1 MSDSIGVAI
10 ENHPQMPEVKNKTH
24 YSLFFKQIIS
34 LVTPYWRSEE
44 KYMAWGMLIAVL
56 ALNMTLI
63 YCAVLINT
71 WNGNFYDALQ
81 RLDKSHFSSLLA
93 QFFLLVTFY
102 IIIAVSS
109 SFLEAYL
116 GFKWRI
122 WLTKQIMND
131 WLHNSTFCKLF
142 TYKTK
147 TENPDQRISQDIAS
161 FTSSTLSLSLNI
173 ITQLIKG
180 ITFAFIL
187 WKLSSALT
195 LPLPGGANLN
205 IPGYMLWLTIIYV
218 TFSTFVIYKSGKPM
232 VALDY
237 TQEKVEADFRF
248 SLMRIRERR
257 DEVSMLSGA
266 KAETALLNKNISS
279 VVKNYK
285 QIILRNIYVNS
296 FQNLF
301 NNFTTILPVLAAAPM
316 FFSGAITLG
325 ILMQIANAFG
335 QVEGSLMIFA
345 LNFQAFASWKATLNR
360 IVDFRTEMAELAP
373 KVAAN
378 SSELN
383 MNRSVDHNELH
394 INNLTLHLPHL
405 TNLSK
410 FDFHIKPQEH
420 VLIMGRSGLGKSTL
434 LKCIAGHWP
443 YASGSIKRP
452 EDITIIPQKP
462 YFPISTLRDSLLY
475 PNLEHIIDDQE
486 IKRILNE
493 CALDHLQQDLYIVH
507 DWNAILSLGEQQRLN
522 IARVIISK
530 PKWLILDEPTAS
542 MDKALEARLFQALYK
557 ELPDV
562 TLVTIGHAPS
572 LKDLHTRC
580 IEF

>member
-10 ENHPQMPEVKNKTH
+10 ATPPQLPDIENKINPSV
-24 YSLFFKQIIS
+24 FIKQIIN
-34 LVTPYWRSEE
+34 LVAPYWRSEE
-44 KYMAWGMLIAVL
+44 KFSAWGMLIAVL

-63 YCAVLINT
+63 YCAVLLNT

-93 QFFLLVTFY
+93 QFFLLVTLY
-102 IIIAVSS
+102 IVIAVSS
-109 SFLEAYL
+109 SFIQAYL

-122 WLTKQIMND
+122 WLTKQVMND

-142 TYKTK
+142 TCKTK
-147 TENPDQRISQDIAS
+147 TENPDQRISQDIAN

-173 ITQLIKG
+173 VTQLIKSV
-180 ITFAFIL
+180 TFAFIL
-187 WKLSSALT
+187 WKLSSSLA
-195 LPLPGGANLN
+195 LPLPGGSNIN

-218 TFSTFVIYKSGKPM
+218 TFSTYVIYKSGRPL

-237 TQEKVEADFRF
+237 IQEKVEADFRF

-257 DEVSMLSGA
+257 DEVSMLSGSS
-266 KAETALLNKNISS
+266 AEAAFLNKNLLGVI
-279 VVKNYK
+279 KNYK
-285 QIILRNIYVNS
+285 QIIIRNIYVNS

-301 NNFTTILPVLAAAPM
+301 NNFTTILPILAAAPM

-345 LNFQAFASWKATLNR
+345 LNFQAFASWKATFNR
-360 IVDFRTEMAELAP
+360 IVDFRAEMSDLAP
-373 KVAAN
+373 KIAAN
-378 SSELN
+378 SSELDLHC
-383 MNRSVDHNELH
+383 SAAHNELH
-394 INNLTLHLPHL
+394 INNLTLHLPQIQ
-405 TNLSK
+405 NLSK
-410 FDFHIKPQEH
+410 FDFHIKLHEH

-475 PNLEHIIDDQE
+475 PDLDHIVSDQE
-486 IKRILNE
+486 IKRVLHV
-493 CALDHLQQDLYIVH
+493 CALDHLQDDLQIVH
-507 DWNAILSLGEQQRLN
+507 DWNSILSLGEQQRMN
-522 IARVIISK
+522 FARVIISK

-542 MDKALEARLFQALYK
+542 MDKALETRLFKVLYQ
-557 ELPDV
+557 ELPNI
-562 TLVTIGHAPS
+562 TLVTIGHSPS

-580 IEF
+580 IEV